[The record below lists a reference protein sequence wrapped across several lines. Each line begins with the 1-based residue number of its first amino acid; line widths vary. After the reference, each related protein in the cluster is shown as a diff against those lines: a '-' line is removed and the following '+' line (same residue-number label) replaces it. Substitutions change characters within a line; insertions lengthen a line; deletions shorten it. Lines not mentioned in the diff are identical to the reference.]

1 MTIYRVTV
9 GGKEYRVQIED
20 VNAQPVRTTVNGR
33 VVQVWVQEPESASA
47 PPSAQPVAT
56 AAPSLPTVVPPTS
69 AAAQPGAAPKREV
82 RAPMP
87 GTIVSI
93 AVQPGDLVEVGQD
106 LCVLDAMKMNNRIR
120 APRAGTI
127 AQVHVSIGQ
136 QVSYGQP
143 LVTFENG
150 EE

>member
-9 GGKEYRVQIED
+9 GGKEYCVQIED

-33 VVQVWVQEPESASA
+33 VVQVWVQEPESAPA
-47 PPSAQPVAT
+47 PPSAQPAAA
-56 AAPSLPTVVPPTS
+56 AAPSLPSFVPPMST
-69 AAAQPGAAPKREV
+69 AAQPGAVSKREV

-93 AVQPGDLVEVGQD
+93 AIQPGDQVEVGQD

-150 EE
+150 GG